1 MRQRR
6 LGRDLSV
13 GEIGLGC
20 MGMSEFYGPV
30 DSAEVTATL
39 HRALDLGVTLLD
51 TADGY
56 GMGRNEELLRPVVQ
70 ARRAEAVLATKFGI
84 VRDARGAVVGIDG
97 HPEHVQAACDA
108 SLRRLGVERVD
119 LYYAHRVDPRV
130 PVEETVGAMAE
141 LVRTGKVASL
151 GLCEASAEAI
161 RRAHAVHPIAAIQSE
176 YSLWSRDV
184 EGEIIPIVR
193 ELGIGF
199 VPFSPLGRGALT
211 GRVRSLEGLAAD
223 DMRRSIPR
231 FQGDNLATNLTLI
244 DRLVVLAAEKGV
256 SAGQLALAWLLHQGD
271 DIVPIPGTKRR
282 AYLDENVAAA
292 AIRLSPAELARLDAA
307 MPRGA
312 AAGARLPGF
321 AAAIHPRPER

>member
-1 MRQRR
+1 MRKRQ

-20 MGMSEFYGPV
+20 MGMSEFYGP
-30 DSAEVTATL
+30 AEAAEATATL

-51 TADGY
+51 TADVY
-56 GMGRNEELLRPVVQ
+56 GMGRNEELLGPVVR
-70 ARRAEAVLATKFGI
+70 ARRAEVVLATKFGL
-84 VRDARGAVVGIDG
+84 VRDATRVVGVQG
-97 HPEHVQAACDA
+97 RPEYVRAACDA
-108 SLRRLGVERVD
+108 SLRRLGVERID

-130 PVEETVGAMAE
+130 PIEETVGAMAE
-141 LVRTGKVASL
+141 LVRAGKVAYL
-151 GLCEASAEAI
+151 GLCEASAEAV
-161 RRAHAVHPIAAIQSE
+161 RRAQAVHPIDALQSE

-184 EGEIIPIVR
+184 EGEILPVVR

-211 GRVRSLEGLAAD
+211 GTVRSLEGLASD

-244 DRLVVLAAEKGV
+244 DRMVALAAEKGV
-256 SAGQLALAWLLHQGD
+256 TAGQLALAWLLHQGD
-271 DIVPIPGTKRR
+271 GIVPIPGTKRR

-292 AIRLSPAELARLDAA
+292 AIRLSTADLARLDAA
-307 MPRGA
+307 MPRAA
-312 AAGARLPGF
+312 AAGARLPGI
-321 AAAIHPRPER
+321 AAAINPPPER